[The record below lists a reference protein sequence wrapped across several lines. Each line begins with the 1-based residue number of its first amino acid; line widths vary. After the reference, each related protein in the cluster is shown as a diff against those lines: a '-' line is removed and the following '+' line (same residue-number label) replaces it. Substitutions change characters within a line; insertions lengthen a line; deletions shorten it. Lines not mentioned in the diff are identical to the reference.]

1 VLREAAVKDLTFL
14 RSDLRAKRLKI
25 KHSIAVAVA
34 VNKYQIENREI
45 LSYSFA
51 IFSYII
57 VIEFPRWT
65 NLSTK
70 EKKIFDCN
78 N

>member
-1 VLREAAVKDLTFL
+1 MKDLTFL

-57 VIEFPRWT
+57 VIEFPRWI

-70 EKKIFDCN
+70 EKKNF
-78 N
+78 